1 MKPTTFWA
9 KEIIENFKSEI
20 LVLKGNQSISFE
32 TFCTAEKPQKN
43 AIAWVPSSNL
53 NDFLSHV
60 NRASFI
66 VTDNNPSISDENLPN
81 DVLIVLAKKPKL
93 LFIKILAFCFQP
105 KPVWGKHPSAVISPE
120 ANIHDEVFIGPNCYI
135 GKANISKGCILEGNN
150 FIYDNVTLKENVIL
164 QAGAIVG
171 SKGMSMA
178 RDENG
183 LLHNF
188 PSLGEVVVEENC
200 EIGSNSVIDA
210 AVMGK
215 TIIGKGTKINSLTFI
230 GNSAE
235 IGEHNYISVCVNV
248 NGSVKIGDRN
258 FIGSGSSIRNKAV
271 IGNDNTIASGAIVVK
286 NVSNNVTV
294 MGNPAKEN
302 PNAKNLHL

>member
-1 MKPTTFWA
+1 MKNTIFYA
-9 KEIIENFKSEI
+9 KEIIEYFKNEI
-20 LVLKGNQSISFE
+20 LAIHGNPNISFE
-32 TFCTAEKPQKN
+32 TFCTADNPQKN
-43 AIAWVPSSNL
+43 AVAWISSNNL
-53 NDFLSHV
+53 ISLLSNTNHA
-60 NRASFI
+60 NFI
-66 VTDNNPSISDENLPN
+66 ITDTNTTLKNETLPN
-81 DVLIVLAKKPKL
+81 DVLIITAQKPKL
-93 LFIKILAFCFQP
+93 LFIKILAHCFQP
-105 KPVWGKHPSAVISPE
+105 KPVWSKHPSAVIAPE
-120 ANIHDEVFIGPNCYI
+120 ANIHEEVFIGPNCYI
-135 GKANISKGCILEGNN
+135 GKAQIAKGCILEGNN
-150 FIYDNVTLKENVIL
+150 FVYDNVTLKENVIL
-164 QAGAIVG
+164 QAGAVVG

-248 NGSVKIGDRN
+248 NGSVKVGNRN
-258 FIGSGSSIRNKAV
+258 FIGSGSSIRNKTV

-286 NVSNNVTV
+286 NVNDNVTV

-302 PNAKNLHL
+302 PKAKNLHL